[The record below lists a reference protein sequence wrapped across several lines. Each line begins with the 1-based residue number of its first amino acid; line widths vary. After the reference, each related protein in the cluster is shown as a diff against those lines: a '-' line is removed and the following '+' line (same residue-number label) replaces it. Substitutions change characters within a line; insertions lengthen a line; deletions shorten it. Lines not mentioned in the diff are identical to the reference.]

1 MNIDTT
7 SAGAKSGNAI
17 VDFKS
22 DGTAVAGG
30 TVTDLG
36 NTNVAVSGSASASV
50 DIGSGRVG
58 GNLAGALSVT
68 HTAAPDGFSEKLN
81 ATITGTTPAVYRP
94 QWTGH
99 GTEQQ
104 QQPAGDA
111 Q

>member
-36 NTNVAVSGSASASV
+36 NTNVAVSGSAFRLATGSAPASV

-58 GNLAGALSVT
+58 GNLAGASPT
-68 HTAAPDGFSEKLN
+68 
-81 ATITGTTPAVYRP
+81 R
-94 QWTGH
+94 
-99 GTEQQ
+99 
-104 QQPAGDA
+104 QPPTVSRKS
-111 Q
+111 